1 MVSVDY
7 IIKAALEH
15 DTSMSRAFLRACGI
29 PVAPMPEHA
38 APAVVSTETA
48 DEADPDIA
56 WCFRNA
62 GSPMEWRQTPLR

>member
-1 MVSVDY
+1 MVAIEY
-7 IIKAALEH
+7 IIRAALQH

-38 APAVVSTETA
+38 APAVASAEAA
-48 DEADPDIA
+48 DEADPGIA
-56 WCFRNA
+56 WCFRNV